1 MKITYRDKIVAAV
14 LIALAILLIG
24 LFALVRPKI
33 KDIKA
38 DRETLKNLK
47 VQEKD
52 IKEQIAEI
60 PGIKTD
66 IEETYNNTNS
76 DSKVFIPL
84 DRVLDTTYVDQYMQ
98 SFADDTKVKL
108 KSVELESSKLAPID
122 YYYDTLDDA
131 LADMRKA
138 ADVNGDLQ
146 QSYDNEHAESN
157 SLSQRAKESIVQ
169 TNYGVTVNGTRKNIF
184 NYLQKLKEFEN
195 AENVVSVQI
204 TDYTFGQDAA
214 KTAGASLPDDKET
227 EDVVK
232 VTVEGN
238 NEISNTSDATIV
250 ITLYSVYN
258 MEKPNTD

>member
-14 LIALAILLIG
+14 LIAIAILLIG
-24 LFALVRPKI
+24 FFALVRPKI

-38 DRETLKNLK
+38 HRETLSTLK
-47 VQEKD
+47 VKEKEIKDQIKEIPD
-52 IKEQIAEI
+52 IKA
-60 PGIKTD
+60 D
-66 IEETYNNTNS
+66 IEEIYNNTNS
-76 DSKVFIPL
+76 ESKVFIPL
-84 DRVLDTTYVDQYMQ
+84 DRVLDTTFIDQYMQ
-98 SFADDTKVKL
+98 GFADAAKVKL
-108 KSVELESSKLAPID
+108 KSVELQNSTLAPLD
-122 YYYDTLDDA
+122 YYYDSIEDP

-146 QSYDNEHAESN
+146 AAYNAEHAESN

-169 TNYGVTVNGTRKNIF
+169 TNYGVTVYGTRKNIF

-214 KTAGASLPDDKET
+214 KGAKVSLPDDKET

-232 VTVEGN
+232 VTVDGN
-238 NEISNTSDATIV
+238 GEISNASDATIV